1 MNKHISDYLPATVV
15 RDLRQSIRNSF
26 YRACLLLSIPAAL
39 WILLGSP
46 QGNGYLMAGLAIV
59 LMWFIIPNRAGA
71 AVTADAKVK
80 STNFMILTPL
90 TSRCIVW
97 GIWLSA
103 AIQIVIMAAVGALL
117 LVWRHHL
124 PAQAE
129 LTPDLRMLDWMVY
142 GVICAIGM
150 LMCAIFM
157 FLAQVNRIFR
167 IAGELFILMSL
178 WGWITSNS
186 MMLMLSNNPVN
197 DIFNGYSVFHRLLL
211 CFDCII
217 LLVAMLEL
225 SRRCYASAV
234 ENCSRTVRCLA
245 LGALLSIPLAYYI
258 APDDYSATT
267 SQLTL
272 VYMFITLVCM
282 SDAML
287 PTHSPVCR
295 CTHPWKR
302 GVAYLQ
308 SPGVGQSTLV
318 MVLMMLLYTGIVVW
332 LHEKVYVRADAD
344 AAYTGP
350 SPFLYPFI
358 SMTYLYVSAIL
369 LTDLSCKRS
378 NINRPVICFGYI
390 MTLMIV
396 GSIIALMVHDT
407 AADVLMVIL
416 PGCLDLPAGGNDS
429 YVSPGIALA
438 CCITVLSTI
447 MYRKGK

>member
-1 MNKHISDYLPATVV
+1 MNKHISDYLPAAVV

-26 YRACLLLSIPAAL
+26 YKACLLFSIPAAL

-46 QGNGYLMAGLAIV
+46 QGNGYLMTGLAIV

-90 TSRCIVW
+90 TSRRIVW

-167 IAGELFILMSL
+167 IAGELFILMNL

-197 DIFNGYSVFHRLLL
+197 DIFNGYSIFHRLLL
-211 CFDCII
+211 CFDCIL

-234 ENCSRTVRCLA
+234 ENCSRLVRYLA

-258 APDDYSATT
+258 APDDSATT
-267 SQLTL
+267 SQLTI
-272 VYMFITLVCM
+272 VYMYITLVCM

-318 MVLMMLLYTGIVVW
+318 MVLMMLLYTGIYVW
-332 LHEKVYVRADAD
+332 LHDKVYVRADAD

-358 SMTYLYVSAIL
+358 AMIYLYVSAIL

-378 NINRPVICFGYI
+378 NSNRPVICFGYI
-390 MTLMIV
+390 MALIMV
-396 GSIIALMVHDT
+396 GSILTLITQNSAS
-407 AADVLMVIL
+407 DVFLVII
-416 PGCLDLPAGGNDS
+416 PGYIDLSVTGNDI
-429 YVSPGIALA
+429 YIASAISLA
-438 CCITVLSTI
+438 CCVTVLANI

>member
-1 MNKHISDYLPATVV
+1 MNKHISDYLPAAVV

-26 YRACLLLSIPAAL
+26 YKACLLLSIPAAL

-80 STNFMILTPL
+80 STNFMVLTPL
-90 TSRCIVW
+90 TSRRIVW
-97 GIWLSA
+97 GIWFSA
-103 AIQIVIMAAVGALL
+103 AIQIVIVAAVGALL

-167 IAGELFILMSL
+167 IAGELFILMNL

-197 DIFNGYSVFHRLLL
+197 DIFNGYSIFHRLLL
-211 CFDCII
+211 GFDCIL

-234 ENCSRTVRCLA
+234 ENCSRLVRYLA

-258 APDDYSATT
+258 APDDYSVTT
-267 SQLTL
+267 SQLTI
-272 VYMFITLVCM
+272 VYMYITLVCM

-295 CTHPWKR
+295 CTSPWKR

-318 MVLMMLLYTGIVVW
+318 MVLMMLLYTGIFAW
-332 LHEKVYVRADAD
+332 LHDKVYVRADAD

-358 SMTYLYVSAIL
+358 AMTYLYVSAIL

-378 NINRPVICFGYI
+378 NSNRPVICFGYI
-390 MTLMIV
+390 MALIMV
-396 GSIIALMVHDT
+396 GSILALIT
-407 AADVLMVIL
+407 QNSASDVFLVII
-416 PGCLDLPAGGNDS
+416 PGYIDLSVTGNDI
-429 YVSPGIALA
+429 YIASAISLA
-438 CCITVLSTI
+438 CCVTVLAGI

>member
-1 MNKHISDYLPATVV
+1 MNKHISDYLPAAVV

-26 YRACLLLSIPAAL
+26 YKACLLFSIPAAL

-46 QGNGYLMAGLAIV
+46 QGNGYLMTGLAIV

-80 STNFMILTPL
+80 STNFMVLTPL
-90 TSRCIVW
+90 TSRRIVW
-97 GIWLSA
+97 GIWFSA
-103 AIQIVIMAAVGALL
+103 ASQIVIVAAVGALL

-167 IAGELFILMSL
+167 IAGEFFILMNL

-197 DIFNGYSVFHRLLL
+197 DIFNGYSIFHRLLL
-211 CFDCII
+211 GFDCIL

-234 ENCSRTVRCLA
+234 ENCSRLVRYLA

-258 APDDYSATT
+258 APDDSATF
-267 SQLTL
+267 SQLTI
-272 VYMFITLVCM
+272 VYMYITLVCM

-295 CTHPWKR
+295 CTSPWKR
-302 GVAYLQ
+302 IVTYLQ

-318 MVLMMLLYTGIVVW
+318 MVLMMLLYTGIYEW
-332 LHEKVYVRADAD
+332 LHDKVYVRADAD

-358 SMTYLYVSAIL
+358 AMIYLYVSAIL

-378 NINRPVICFGYI
+378 NSNRPVICFGYI
-390 MTLMIV
+390 MALIMV
-396 GSIIALMVHDT
+396 GSILALIT
-407 AADVLMVIL
+407 QNSASDVFLVII
-416 PGCLDLPAGGNDS
+416 PGYIDLSVTGNDI
-429 YVSPGIALA
+429 YIASAISLA
-438 CCITVLSTI
+438 CCVTVLAGI

>member
-1 MNKHISDYLPATVV
+1 MNKHISDYLPAAVV

-26 YRACLLLSIPAAL
+26 YKACLLLSIPAAL

-46 QGNGYLMAGLAIV
+46 QGNGYLMTGLAIV

-80 STNFMILTPL
+80 STNFMVLTPL
-90 TSRCIVW
+90 TSRRIVW
-97 GIWLSA
+97 GIWFSA
-103 AIQIVIMAAVGALL
+103 AIQIVVVAAVGALL

-142 GVICAIGM
+142 GVICAIGI

-167 IAGELFILMSL
+167 IAGELFILMNL

-186 MMLMLSNNPVN
+186 MMLMLSEHPVN

-211 CFDCII
+211 GFDFIM
-217 LLVAMLEL
+217 LLLAMLEL
-225 SRRCYASAV
+225 SRRCYASAM
-234 ENCSRTVRCLA
+234 ENCSRMVRYLA
-245 LGALLSIPLAYYI
+245 LVALLSIPFATCI
-258 APDDYSATT
+258 APEDDYAITAHIAI
-267 SQLTL
+267 
-272 VYMFITLVCM
+272 VYMYITLVCM

-295 CTHPWKR
+295 STSPWKR
-302 GVAYLQ
+302 VVTYLQ

-318 MVLMMLLYTGIVVW
+318 MVLIMLLYTVIFAW
-332 LHEKVYVRADAD
+332 YDKVHLNP
-344 AAYTGP
+344 AAYAIDAGP
-350 SPFLYPFI
+350 TPFLHSFI
-358 SMTYLYVSAIL
+358 AMTYLYVSAIL
-369 LTDLSCKRS
+369 LTDLSCKRNNS
-378 NINRPVICFGYI
+378 NRPVICFGYI
-390 MTLMIV
+390 IALLMI
-396 GSIIALMVHDT
+396 GSILALITKDT
-407 AADVLMVIL
+407 ASDVFLVII
-416 PGCLDLPAGGNDS
+416 PGYIDLSVTGNDI
-429 YVSPGIALA
+429 YIASAISLA
-438 CCITVLSTI
+438 CCVTVLAGI